1 MYILHLYYS
10 FYPRVT
16 ATLLEATS
24 RMYISF
30 DGWTTKGGKR
40 SFFSIVAHFAD
51 AFSTIRDMA
60 VALP

>member
-1 MYILHLYYS
+1 
-10 FYPRVT
+10 
-16 ATLLEATS
+16 
-24 RMYISF
+24 MYISF